1 MASEHWRAVCCRRK
15 RHTRLVPEYVK
26 SAVFNGWQMQSPC
39 SGTSIFFHVVLFL
52 NFSIDLWV
60 FLYVSQ
66 QCGGREIHLAGP
78 DFVIGNV

>member
-1 MASEHWRAVCCRRK
+1 
-15 RHTRLVPEYVK
+15 
-26 SAVFNGWQMQSPC
+26 MQSPC